1 MIKELSDTYGK
12 TPAQIILRWDVQKGV
27 ITIPKSTKAHR
38 LKENADIFDFALSD
52 EDMKRLSDLN
62 ENKRIGPDPDNFDF

>member
-1 MIKELSDTYGK
+1 MYK
-12 TPAQIILRWDVQKGV
+12 KGV

-38 LKENADIFDFALSD
+38 LKENADIFDFVLSD

>member
-1 MIKELSDTYGK
+1 MLNPVKIVQFSCES
-12 TPAQIILRWDVQKGV
+12 RQKGV